1 MQQSFEDDDEPR
13 ARLSAKPNNLS
24 SFPRLS
30 RASREG
36 HPGPLE
42 DIKRKLELMN
52 TDAGRVAL
60 VYGIVW
66 VSALVSFSV
75 LASTD
80 HDDGGSDIKLTF
92 SDVAAL
98 RFATTIGISLWLWA
112 FGFWLVV
119 SPVWSCH

>member
-1 MQQSFEDDDEPR
+1 MTMQQSFEDDDEPGG

-80 HDDGGSDIKLTF
+80 HDGGSDIKLTF

-98 RFATTIGISLWLWA
+98 RFETTVGISLWLWA

-119 SPVWSCH
+119 SPVW